1 MRMGRTAG
9 STLRDRVDGADQAIM
24 ARLSAESSPMLDRF
38 LPTLSR
44 SADFF
49 ALWIGIA
56 AALAAS
62 NDERGRRAALRGL
75 AGMAIAST
83 ASNVL
88 AKGLVRRPR
97 PAGEVPPARRPGRTP
112 VTSSFPSGHAAAAA
126 AFATGVGLEM
136 PALAAPVG
144 ALAVAVGVARVVNG
158 VHYPS
163 DIAGGW
169 VVRRGCRDADA
180 PVVAAAPVRARGRG
194 AVRRRGTRG
203 ARREGLVLVMN
214 CGGHDLR

>member
-97 PAGEVPPARRPGRTP
+97 PAGEVPPAAARAGRRLPARFRPGTP
-112 VTSSFPSGHAAAAA
+112 PPQPPSP
-126 AFATGVGLEM
+126 
-136 PALAAPVG
+136 PA
-144 ALAVAVGVARVVNG
+144 
-158 VHYPS
+158 S
-163 DIAGGW
+163 GW
-169 VVRRGCRDADA
+169 KCRRW
-180 PVVAAAPVRARGRG
+180 
-194 AVRRRGTRG
+194 RRRSGRSRWPSAWPG
-203 ARREGLVLVMN
+203 S
-214 CGGHDLR
+214 

>member
-1 MRMGRTAG
+1 MQMPKTAG
-9 STLRDRVDGADQAIM
+9 GTVRDRIDAADQAIM
-24 ARLSAESSPMLDRF
+24 ARLSAESSPVLDRF
-38 LPTLSR
+38 LPALSR

-62 NDERGRRAALRGL
+62 NDERGRRAAVRGL
-75 AGMAIAST
+75 AGMVVAST

-97 PAGEVPPARRPGRTP
+97 PAGEVPPDRRPGRTP

-136 PALAAPVG
+136 PALAVPVG
-144 ALAVAVGVARVVNG
+144 ALAATVGVARVVNG

-169 VVRRGCRDADA
+169 VFGVGVGMLTLRWWPLRRSEPGAVARPRHDA
-180 PVVAAAPVRARGRG
+180 PPT
-194 AVRRRGTRG
+194 GT
-203 ARREGLVLVMN
+203 
-214 CGGHDLR
+214 DSSSW

>member
-1 MRMGRTAG
+1 MGSTAG
-9 STLRDRVDGADQAIM
+9 GTVRDRIDAADRAIM

-38 LPTLSR
+38 LPALSR

-49 ALWIGIA
+49 VLWIGIA
-56 AALAAS
+56 AALAVGQ
-62 NDERGRRAALRGL
+62 DERGRRAALRGL
-75 AGMAIAST
+75 AGMVIAST

-97 PAGEVPPARRPGRTP
+97 PAAEVSPDRRPGRTP

-144 ALAVAVGVARVVNG
+144 ALAAAVGVSRVVNG

-169 VVRRGCRDADA
+169 VFGVGVGMLTLRWWPLCRAYA
-180 PVVAAAPVRARGRG
+180 PAAAA
-194 AVRRRGTRG
+194 GTYSSS
-203 ARREGLVLVMN
+203 
-214 CGGHDLR
+214 